1 MSLPGES
8 AILFSAESLK
18 NPIDDIKNLFWHEE
32 VFHIFM
38 GFYGASPL
46 T

>member
-32 VFHIFM
+32 VFHIFGENLKAM
-38 GFYGASPL
+38 MEI
-46 T
+46 